1 MSLKKLA
8 TDYKDALFEGL
19 RKYKQIENDDGT
31 TSFADVTTYSQKEGS
46 YYTAKTV
53 NDNHEIINNAIGC
66 LEQLCQD
73 EDELKKTV
81 ENQGKKQG
89 SLESLNTENKETLVG
104 AINEVK
110 ENLITS
116 IEGVNESVGEL
127 PKLSTVEKSS
137 VVAAINEVVKS
148 LGETVSFASDY
159 IIPEQEFEFVNKKC
173 EIEDSRV
180 LSTSLVD
187 VYFTADTIDV
197 AEDADISVESEDGKI
212 VLTATIDPIS
222 TIKGVM
228 KVRVK

>member
-53 NDNHEIINNAIGC
+53 NNNHEIINDAIGV

-73 EDELKKTV
+73 EDELEKTV

-104 AINEVK
+104 AINEV
-110 ENLITS
+110 NR
-116 IEGVNESVGEL
+116 SVGEL
-127 PKLSTVEKSS
+127 SVLSTVEKTS

-197 AEDADISVESEDGKI
+197 AEDADISVESENGKI

>member
-53 NDNHEIINNAIGC
+53 NDNHGIINEAIEC

-73 EDELKKTV
+73 EDELEKTI
-81 ENQGKKQG
+81 ENQDK
-89 SLESLNTENKETLVG
+89 
-104 AINEVK
+104 
-110 ENLITS
+110 S
-116 IEGVNESVGEL
+116 IDGISKDIEEL
-127 PKLSTVEKSS
+127 
-137 VVAAINEVVKS
+137 VKS
-148 LGETVSFASDY
+148 LGETVSLSMDY
-159 IIPEQEFEFVNKKC
+159 IIPEQELKFVDKKC
-173 EIEDSRV
+173 EIVDSRV